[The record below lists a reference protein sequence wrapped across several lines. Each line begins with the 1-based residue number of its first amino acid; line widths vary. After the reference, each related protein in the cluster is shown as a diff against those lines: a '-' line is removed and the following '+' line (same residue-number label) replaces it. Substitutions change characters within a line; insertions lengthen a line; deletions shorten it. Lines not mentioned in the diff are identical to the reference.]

1 MNLAHMHLV
10 LNHVPT
16 VGFGIGV
23 CLFLVALI
31 QKDDNQQQVSLGILF
46 FVALLSIPVY
56 LTGVAASEIIQ
67 DRPGVSA
74 AVINAHEDAALL
86 AFAAIVLTGAAA
98 WLALWQFRR
107 FSRLPR
113 GTVVSIVFLS
123 VVSFGLM
130 AQAANIGGVIRHPEV
145 VSLEDTVVAYEPL
158 IDTTWLVDVPSVR
171 SFVVDT
177 GWVWPAFEVAHFIG
191 LGLSF
196 GVVLLLNLRMLGM
209 MKSLAFADL
218 HRTLPW
224 GMLGFGVNL
233 VTGMMFF
240 IGVPGQYTTNA
251 PFQWKILFLVLL
263 GVHLIYFTSLDEA
276 WAVGPGDDA
285 PPTAKIVAVST
296 IFLWVGVVFFGGMLP
311 FLGNAY

>member
-1 MNLAHMHLV
+1 MNLAHVHLL

-16 VGFGIGV
+16 VAFGVGV
-23 CLFLVALI
+23 CLYLVALI
-31 QKDDNQQQVSLGILF
+31 QKDDKQQRVSLGILF
-46 FVALLSIPVY
+46 LVALVSIPVY

-74 AVINAHEDAALL
+74 AVIQTHEDAALS
-86 AFAAIVLTGAAA
+86 AFVVMELTGAAA

-107 FSRLPR
+107 FSRPPR
-113 GTVVSIVFLS
+113 GTLFSVLFLS
-123 VVSFGLM
+123 AVAFGLM

-145 VSLEDTVVAYEPL
+145 VSLEEAVTSREPL
-158 IDTTWLVDVPSVR
+158 IGTVWLDVASVR
-171 SFVVDT
+171 SFMVDT
-177 GWVWPAFEVAHFIG
+177 NWVWPAFETLHFLG

-224 GMLGFGVNL
+224 GMLGFGINL

-240 IGVPGQYTTNA
+240 IGVPAQYTTNT

-263 GVHLIYFTSLDEA
+263 GVNLIYFTSLDEA
-276 WAVGPGDDA
+276 WAVGPGEDA
-285 PPTAKIVAVST
+285 PRTAKVVAAFT
-296 IFLWVGVVFFGGMLP
+296 IFLWVGVVFLGVMLP

>member
-1 MNLAHMHLV
+1 MNLAHAHLL

-31 QKDDNQQQVSLGILF
+31 QKDDKQQQLSLGILF
-46 FVALLSIPVY
+46 LVALLSIPVY
-56 LTGVAASEIIQ
+56 LTGVGASEIIQ
-67 DRPGVSA
+67 ERPGVSA
-74 AVINAHEDAALL
+74 AVMNAHEDAALS
-86 AFAAIVLTGAAA
+86 AFVAMTLTGAVA

-113 GTVVSIVFLS
+113 WTVVSVLLLS

-145 VSLEDTVVAYEPL
+145 VSLQETVTAYEPL
-158 IDTTWLVDVPSVR
+158 IDTTWLNVGSVR

-177 GWVWPAFEVAHFIG
+177 TWVWPAFEVAHFVG

-240 IGVPGQYTTNA
+240 IGVPEQYTTNA

-263 GVHLIYFTSLDEA
+263 GVSLIYFTSLDEA
-276 WAVGPGDDA
+276 WVVGPGEDA
-285 PPTAKIVAVST
+285 PRTAKVVAAST

>member
-1 MNLAHMHLV
+1 MNLAHVHLL

-23 CLFLVALI
+23 CLFLVSLI
-31 QKDDNQQQVSLGILF
+31 QKDDKQQQVSLGILF

-56 LTGVAASEIIQ
+56 LTGVGAAEIIL

-74 AVINAHEDAALL
+74 AVIHTHEDAALS
-86 AFAAIVLTGAAA
+86 AFVAMALTGAVA

-113 GTVVSIVFLS
+113 GTVVSVLVLA
-123 VVSFGLM
+123 VVSFALM

-145 VSLEDTVVAYEPL
+145 VSLEETVTTYEPL
-158 IDTTWLVDVPSVR
+158 VDTAWLNAASVR
-171 SFVVDT
+171 LFVVDT
-177 GWVWPAFEVAHFIG
+177 DWVWPAFEVAHFLG
-191 LGLSF
+191 LSLSF
-196 GVVLLLNLRMLGM
+196 GVVLLLNLRLLGM
-209 MKSLAFADL
+209 MKSLAFANL

-240 IGVPGQYTTNA
+240 IGVPEQYTTNA

-263 GVHLIYFTSLDEA
+263 GINLIYLTSLDET
-276 WAVGPGDDA
+276 WAVGSGEDA
-285 PPTAKIVAVST
+285 PFTAKVVAAST
-296 IFLWVGVVFFGGMLP
+296 IFLWVGVVFCGGMLP